1 MGVNAKEFEVLDE
14 GRDGT
19 EIANACCMT
28 TQMAKI
34 K

>member
-1 MGVNAKEFEVLDE
+1 MDGNVMELEVLDE

-19 EIANACCMT
+19 EIVNACCT
-28 TQMAKI
+28 SGNMAKI